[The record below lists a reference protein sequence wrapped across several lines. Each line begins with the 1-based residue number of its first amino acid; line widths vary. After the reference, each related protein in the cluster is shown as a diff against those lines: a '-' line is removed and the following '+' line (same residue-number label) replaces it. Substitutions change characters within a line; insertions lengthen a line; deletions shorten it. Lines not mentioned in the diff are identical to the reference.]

1 MYVKY
6 RPIRNTESFSF
17 RRRDILMD
25 SGPCAYS
32 SNHKILWCNLFSK
45 FLNISQ
51 YNADKYDK
59 DEMNQWST
67 EVLNNIISLIY
78 KTETGSDLEKS
89 ILEPTDIIL
98 IGLVYYRMLIECIF
112 FRQLCMKGGCDDYL
126 IKTKDFLMFLNTIF
140 YVMGMKGLIHPN
152 TMDELKAIYVL
163 SDVDRTIE
171 LILSQKSK
179 TSKNWDYGED
189 VNYDRELSEDSR
201 LVTIIGSMINNV
213 KITIEKLQIS
223 E

>member
-1 MYVKY
+1 
-6 RPIRNTESFSF
+6 
-17 RRRDILMD
+17 
-25 SGPCAYS
+25 
-32 SNHKILWCNLFSK
+32 
-45 FLNISQ
+45 
-51 YNADKYDK
+51 
-59 DEMNQWST
+59 
-67 EVLNNIISLIY
+67 
-78 KTETGSDLEKS
+78 
-89 ILEPTDIIL
+89 
-98 IGLVYYRMLIECIF
+98 
-112 FRQLCMKGGCDDYL
+112 MKGGCDDYL